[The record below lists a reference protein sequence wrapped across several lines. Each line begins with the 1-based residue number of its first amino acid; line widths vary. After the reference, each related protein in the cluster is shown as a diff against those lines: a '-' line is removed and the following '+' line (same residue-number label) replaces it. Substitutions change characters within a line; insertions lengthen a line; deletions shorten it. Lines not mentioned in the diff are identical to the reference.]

1 MIDLLSMLLD
11 AYVLIGN
18 FQHKSGLRY
27 AAKQEVHDYLIFTK
41 IRVCPASGDWPKLS
55 DCLNSEYACRVAWLP
70 HLRAGKSL
78 TEAIRATILERNG
91 NWSWTVPQVAS
102 QYASISKSRAVALN
116 PADEQYEDD
125 DQPPP
130 PKPRRAR
137 SRSRKA
143 VTWQDPPP
151 SRSDAHPR
159 QQGRGNGRTGG
170 NSSRPGRGSGSSN
183 PGSQNPV
190 SRTGKAFCKDYNKGN
205 CVDGQCPMGFVHAC
219 SHVDPTTGKLC
230 GKLGHRKCHHGV
242 HRS

>member
-1 MIDLLSMLLD
+1 M
-11 AYVLIGN
+11 
-18 FQHKSGLRY
+18 
-27 AAKQEVHDYLIFTK
+27 IFTK

-143 VTWQDPPP
+143 VTWQDPPV
-151 SRSDAHPR
+151 SRNQSNAPPPKGG
-159 QQGRGNGRTGG
+159 GRNRG
-170 NSSRPGRGSGSSN
+170 NSSRAGRGSGSSN
-183 PGSQNPV
+183 PGNSQPV
-190 SRTGKAFCKDYNKGN
+190 SRSGRAFCKDYNAGG
-205 CVDGQCPMGFVHAC
+205 CVDGQCPAGFVHAC
-219 SHVDPTTGKLC
+219 SLVYPDTGKVC
-230 GKLGHRKCHHGV
+230 GKLGHRRCHHNV
-242 HRS
+242 HHS